1 MWIVQYNIILVY
13 MYFLVYCLAY
23 ILKYILKL
31 VDSETYFPF
40 CKKFDQKFVI
50 IEIFVD
56 SNISPLDQNFMIYR
70 KQTFCRWGILLMSTT
85 YFLKIWMWQQCRRKQ
100 KDTAG
105 IRVSCNFQCCL
116 FFFNWRLHA
125 LALLQNQN

>member
-1 MWIVQYNIILVY
+1 

-40 CKKFDQKFVI
+40 CKKFDQFVI

-56 SNISPLDQNFMIYR
+56 SNISPLDQNFVTFR
-70 KQTFCRWGILLMSTT
+70 KQIFADEVFC
-85 YFLKIWMWQQCRRKQ
+85 
-100 KDTAG
+100 
-105 IRVSCNFQCCL
+105 
-116 FFFNWRLHA
+116 
-125 LALLQNQN
+125 